1 MLGVVDEL
9 IVDLNGAVIN
19 LVFNSLSLP
28 TPSAKPLGVVN
39 ELIFDSFSSHS

>member
-9 IVDLNGAVIN
+9 VVDFNAAVIE

-28 TPSAKPLGVVN
+28 TPSTKPLGVVN
-39 ELIFDSFSSHS
+39 ELTFDSFSSHS